1 LGSTDQWN
9 QTYTLTPVIDSG
21 ELRRL
26 RVLYQYV
33 THQLSPGPQ
42 TEIFEASYRLIEVG
56 SSGPSNTATTTTL
69 TITVDGKPV
78 SVTQSTQ
85 PPPDKNRITYVRR
98 AIIPNSD
105 GTIGGFTWV
114 IAKPDTTF
122 VEQPGCIL
130 CDYGTPSVMSDTEKK
145 ATGDAEII
153 GARNVHKLL
162 KNVKLRDDWLYLP
175 GTEIPQDAVPIPAG
189 IGTQLYVKREIDG
202 TEGEGLKSFYEF
214 ALFNLDAASVGT
226 GSSASGGQS
235 EGRVTTPLE
244 RVSVPVGGAGSTLPQ

>member
-1 LGSTDQWN
+1 
-9 QTYTLTPVIDSG
+9 
-21 ELRRL
+21 
-26 RVLYQYV
+26 
-33 THQLSPGPQ
+33 
-42 TEIFEASYRLIEVG
+42 
-56 SSGPSNTATTTTL
+56 
-69 TITVDGKPV
+69 
-78 SVTQSTQ
+78 
-85 PPPDKNRITYVRR
+85 
-98 AIIPNSD
+98 
-105 GTIGGFTWV
+105 
-114 IAKPDTTF
+114 
-122 VEQPGCIL
+122 
-130 CDYGTPSVMSDTEKK
+130 MSDTEKK

-175 GTEIPQDAVPIPAG
+175 GTEIPHDAVPIPAG

-244 RVSVPVGGAGSTLPQ
+244 RVSVPVGGRDRHCPSEQTSQGFDPVRHGLGERPLFAHSCHCVVIGEGPESAQS